1 MDSNVKSIISS
12 AMIRLLRPLIK
23 ILLRND
29 IPYGTFA
36 ELAKWVYVDV
46 ASKEFGIPGRKPTM
60 SRVSVITGLSRKEVK
75 RIQEISEPGDI
86 GASEQYNRA
95 ARVISG
101 WLQDERFTDG
111 KGDPKELLFEGE
123 ENSFSALVKAYSGD
137 VPPRAIRDE
146 LLRVAVIEEMN
157 GKIRL
162 LTRGYIV
169 REGDIEKLAIMG
181 TDVGEL
187 LSTLHHNIA
196 NNPPDAY
203 LQRKVSYDN
212 IPDEALAELRDFIF
226 NRGKDFVESMNHEIT
241 RFDRDTNPSLKG
253 NGRNRAGIGIFYFE
267 E

>member
-1 MDSNVKSIISS
+1 MSNNGKNIISS
-12 AMIRLLRPLIK
+12 ALIRLLRPLIK
-23 ILLRND
+23 ILLGND

-36 ELAKWVYVDV
+36 ELAKWVYTDV
-46 ASKEFGIPGRKPTM
+46 ALKEFGIPGRKSTI

-75 RIQEISEPGDI
+75 RLQEISEPEDL

-95 ARVISG
+95 ARVVSG
-101 WLQDERFTDG
+101 WLQDERFVDG
-111 KGDPKELLFEGE
+111 KGNPKELLFEGE
-123 ENSFSALVKAYSGD
+123 ENSFSELVKTYSGD

-146 LLRVAVIEEMN
+146 LHRVAVIEEMN

-162 LTRGYIV
+162 LARGYIV

-181 TDVGEL
+181 MDVGEL

-196 NNPPDAY
+196 NNQQDAY

-212 IPDEALAELRDFIF
+212 VPDDVLAELRDLIF
-226 NRGKDFVESMNHEIT
+226 NRGKDFVESINNEIT
-241 RFDRDTNPSLKG
+241 KFDRDKNPSLKG
-253 NGRNRAGIGIFYFE
+253 NGKNRAGVGIFYFE

>member
-1 MDSNVKSIISS
+1 MSANVKTVIAS
-12 AMIRLLRPLIK
+12 AIIRLLRPLIK

-46 ASKEFGIPGRKPTM
+46 ASRDFGIPGRKSTI

-75 RIQEISEPGDI
+75 RLEEISEPNDL

-95 ARVISG
+95 ARVVSG
-101 WLQDERFTDG
+101 WLRDARFTDE
-111 KGDPKELLFEGE
+111 KGDPKEIPFEGGE
-123 ENSFSALVKAYSGD
+123 TSFSSLVKAYSGD

-146 LLRVAVIEEMN
+146 LLRVAVIETRD
-157 GKIRL
+157 GKIHL

-169 REGDIEKLAIMG
+169 SDGDIEKLAIMG
-181 TDVGEL
+181 MDVGEL
-187 LSTLHHNIA
+187 LSSLHHNIVA
-196 NNPPDAY
+196 DPSDAY

-212 IPDEALAELRDFIF
+212 IPDDAVDELRDLISS
-226 NRGKDFVESMNHEIT
+226 RGKNFVETMNHEIAK
-241 RFDRDTNPSLKG
+241 FDRDMNPSLNGK
-253 NGRNRAGIGIFYFE
+253 GRNRAGFGIFYFE